1 MEKNTKRN
9 AYDYF
14 GYFVECAKLASEL
27 AEYLDDV
34 VSHFDPQK
42 VPDWTR
48 DMHHIENEADNLK
61 HDMIKRL
68 SREFISPIEREDIV
82 TLAEKLDSS
91 IDSVEDVMQNIYIHN
106 VREIRPEAVT
116 FARLIV
122 KCSKALLE
130 AAKEF
135 KNFKKSRAVIER
147 VIEVNTI
154 ESDAD
159 RLFAQSMRRLFT
171 DDTDTRALVVWST
184 LFNKL
189 EACLDEFEDTAD
201 IIESIIMKNT

>member
-9 AYDYF
+9 GFDYF
-14 GYFVECAKLASEL
+14 GYFVECAKLANKISVF
-27 AEYLDDV
+27 LDDTLN
-34 VSHFDPQK
+34 HFDPTK
-42 VPDWTR
+42 VSDWAR

-61 HDMIKRL
+61 HDMIKHL
-68 SREFISPIEREDIV
+68 SHEFISPIEREDIV
-82 TLAEKLDSS
+82 TLAEKLDST

-106 VREIRPEAVT
+106 VRDIRPEAIT
-116 FARLIV
+116 FAELIV
-122 KCSKALLE
+122 KCSRALLE
-130 AAKEF
+130 ATKEF
-135 KNFKKSRAVIER
+135 KNFKKSRTVIEH

-171 DDTDTRALVVWST
+171 EDVDPRTLLIWST
-184 LFNKL
+184 MFNTL

>member
-9 AYDYF
+9 GYDYF
-14 GYFVECAKLASEL
+14 NYFTDCARLASKLAER
-27 AEYLDDV
+27 LDG
-34 VSHFDPQK
+34 SMRCFDPAR
-42 VPDWTR
+42 VSDWVR

-82 TLAEKLDSS
+82 ALAEKLDTS
-91 IDSVEDVMQNIYIHN
+91 IDSVEDVMQSIYIHN
-106 VREIRPEAVT
+106 VREIRSEATT
-116 FARLIV
+116 FAELIV
-122 KCSKALLE
+122 KCSQALLE
-130 AAKEF
+130 ATKEF
-135 KNFKKSRAVIER
+135 KNFKKSRTVIEH

-171 DDTDTRALVVWST
+171 EDADTRTLQVWST
-184 LFNKL
+184 IFNKL
-189 EACLDEFEDTAD
+189 EACLDAFEDTAD